1 MSWVSNLRR
10 EIASSNTSQNAQS
23 CLLQARRLVLCVN
36 PLNLPNDPMTHVP
49 LGHPCYRCG
58 PRGRER
64 LGNTFEV
71 SLGHRPRQ
79 LRPRSVFNH
88 HPFPPS
94 SLGRAGGNL
103 RGGPHLEGAG
113 GGRSGVL
120 DVGGGWR
127 RGQARSGN
135 CARHGRRHFS
145 PPALYRELSSRGAQ
159 SESSEILQHDSQSVT
174 VVRRT
179 REGRRQGE

>member
-1 MSWVSNLRR
+1 MSWVSNLGR

-23 CLLQARRLVLCVN
+23 CLLQARHLVLCVN
-36 PLNLPNDPMTHVP
+36 PLNLPSHPMTHVP
-49 LGHPCYRCG
+49 LGHPRYRCG

-88 HPFPPS
+88 RSFPPS

-103 RGGPHLEGAG
+103 RGGPHLGGAG
-113 GGRSGVL
+113 LVFRTWAEAGGEDRRVQGTAHVVV
-120 DVGGGWR
+120 DVISPR
-127 RGQARSGN
+127 PPSAESL
-135 CARHGRRHFS
+135 
-145 PPALYRELSSRGAQ
+145 PPAGPSLSRLRF
-159 SESSEILQHDSQSVT
+159 SSTIPSL
-174 VVRRT
+174 
-179 REGRRQGE
+179 